1 MKQPRGGQIAMA
13 LAVIVLV
20 VAGLSAGSAW
30 VDEHELCGHTWAGP
44 GEDGRDGALNI
55 ERASVHTWPPDA
67 RLPAPPLDTVRFTSS
82 PQAARFEVIEPISW
96 TPVQG
101 AEVIVSADV
110 SDSQGKFVTT
120 VYETADMIR
129 IDLRRL
135 SDGLICDSASTE
147 QSQRLEFRVRLSET
161 VGSREV
167 LRAGPGR

>member
-1 MKQPRGGQIAMA
+1 MTQLRRRGQIAMT
-13 LAVIVLV
+13 LAVIALV
-20 VAGLSAGSAW
+20 AVGLSTGSAW

-55 ERASVHTWPPDA
+55 DRASGQPWPDA
-67 RLPAPPLDTVRFTSS
+67 RPPAPPLDTVRFTSS
-82 PQAARFEVIEPISW
+82 PLAARFEVIEPISW

-101 AEVIVSADV
+101 AEIIVSANV

-120 VYETADMIR
+120 VDETADMVR

-147 QSQRLEFRVRLSET
+147 QNQRLEFRVILSET